1 MQKKHLVLAAAV
13 LLCATV
19 VFSAGCVDNGTSG
32 DRVEILYSVPG
43 TMPQLLD
50 SGAVDAVITWQPF
63 VAGIEESGVGKVVS
77 YSEDLPPKG
86 KWEGHTCCVF
96 GANSYA
102 LANPEV
108 AADVTALMILGN
120 EYITENPAKASALIA
135 DWLFA
140 NGDLTYGNVKVS
152 SVDVMKASIPTILF
166 SGEVTDAWIASNE
179 DFVQS
184 QRDLGLVTGKLAN
197 TNSEETE
204 ALLFDFSAYDA
215 AQDILASGKFLDPK
229 TAVQEI
235 SIGYLPSDHD
245 GPLFV
250 LLKDW
255 KFFKDNYNTYL
266 KPVSEKVGKIDK
278 AELYVNGKKVC
289 DVKLIEG
296 SAGPNLMT
304 LLQQNQIQYA
314 VAGTPPFVSAIDKAS
329 SAVDI
334 KILAP
339 IMMNGSGLLVA
350 DDAPADDWDS
360 FVAWIKE
367 RSAEGKPV
375 VIADPQLGSIQDVQL
390 KEALDSAGIG
400 YATKSA

>member
-13 LLCATV
+13 LLCAAV

>member
-1 MQKKHLVLAAAV
+1 MQKKHFVLAAAV
-13 LLCATV
+13 LLCAAV
-19 VFSAGCVDNGTSG
+19 IFSAGCVDNGSS
-32 DRVEILYSVPG
+32 DDKVDILFSTPG
-43 TMPQLLD
+43 TMPQLLE

-63 VAGIEESGVGKVVS
+63 VAGIEESGIGKVIS
-77 YSEDLPPKG
+77 YSEDLPPEG

-96 GANSYA
+96 GANSHA
-102 LANPEV
+102 LANPEI
-108 AADVTALMILGN
+108 AADLTALMILGN
-120 EYITENPAKASALIA
+120 EYITENPDKSADLIA
-135 DWLFA
+135 NWLFA
-140 NGDLTYGNVKVS
+140 KGDLTYGKVKVN
-152 SVDVMKASIPTILF
+152 SVDVMKASIPTIKF
-166 SGEVTDAWIASNE
+166 SGEVTDEWIASNE

-184 QRDLGLVTGKLAN
+184 QRDLGLVNGKLAN
-197 TNSEETE
+197 TNSEETK
-204 ALLFDFSAYDA
+204 ALLFDFSAYES
-215 AQDILASGKFLDPK
+215 AQDIIESGKFLDPK
-229 TAVQEI
+229 TSVKEVA
-235 SIGYLPSDHD
+235 IGYLPSDHD

-266 KPVSEKVGKIDK
+266 KPSSDALGKVTK

-289 DVKLIEG
+289 DVKLVEG

-304 LLQQNQIQYA
+304 ILQQNQIQYA
-314 VAGTPPFVSAIDKAS
+314 IAGTPPFVSAVDKS
-329 SAVDI
+329 TSAVDI

-350 DDAPADDWDS
+350 ADAPADDWDS

-390 KEALDSAGIG
+390 KSALDSAGIG
-400 YATKSA
+400 YTTKAA

>member
-1 MQKKHLVLAAAV
+1 MQKKHFVFAAAV
-13 LLCATV
+13 LLCLAV

-32 DRVEILYSVPG
+32 DKVEILYAGVG
-43 TMPQLLD
+43 NMPQLLE
-50 SGAVDAVITWQPF
+50 SGAVDAAIAWQPF
-63 VAGIEESGVGKVVS
+63 VAVIEEGKIGKVIS
-77 YSEDLPPKG
+77 YSEDLPPEG

-96 GANSYA
+96 GANSNA

-108 AADVTALMILGN
+108 AADLTALMILGN
-120 EYITENPAKASALIA
+120 EYITANPEKASVLIA

-140 NGDLTYGNVKVS
+140 NQDLTYGGVTVN
-152 SVDVMKASIPTILF
+152 SVDVMKASIPTIQF
-166 SGEVTDAWIASNE
+166 SGEVTNAWIKSNE

-184 QRDLGLVTGKLAN
+184 QRDLGLVSGKLAN
-197 TNSEETE
+197 TNSEDTKE
-204 ALLFDFSAYDA
+204 LLFDFSAYDA
-215 AQDILASGKFLDPK
+215 AQDILESGKFLEPTTQVKD
-229 TAVQEI
+229 I
-235 SIGYLPSDHD
+235 SIGYLASDHD

-255 KFFKDNYNTYL
+255 QFFKNNYNTYL

-278 AELYVNGKKVC
+278 AELYVNGKKVAN
-289 DVKLIEG
+289 VNLIEG
-296 SAGPNLMT
+296 SAGPQLMT

-314 VAGTPPFVSAIDKAS
+314 VAGTPPFVSAVDKS
-329 SAVDI
+329 TSAVDI

-339 IMMNGSGLLVA
+339 IMMNGSGLLAA

-390 KEALDSAGIG
+390 KAALDSAGIG

>member
-13 LLCATV
+13 LLCAAV

-32 DRVEILYSVPG
+32 DRVEILYSAPG
-43 TMPQLLD
+43 TMAQLLD
-50 SGAVDAVITWQPF
+50 SEAVDAVITWQPF
-63 VAGIEESGVGKVVS
+63 VAGIEESGVGKVIS
-77 YSEDLPPKG
+77 YSEDLPPAG

-96 GANSYA
+96 GANSNA

-367 RSAEGKPV
+367 RSAEGNPV

>member
-13 LLCATV
+13 LLCAAV

-390 KEALDSAGIG
+390 KAALDSAGIG
-400 YATKSA
+400 YTTKSA

>member
-1 MQKKHLVLAAAV
+1 MQKKHFILAAA
-13 LLCATV
+13 LLCLAV
-19 VFSAGCVDNGTSG
+19 VFSAGCVDNGGSG
-32 DRVEILYSVPG
+32 EKVEILYAGVG
-43 TMPQLLD
+43 NMPQLLE
-50 SGAVDAVITWQPF
+50 SGAVDAAIAWQPF
-63 VAGIEESGVGKVVS
+63 VAVMEEGQIGKVIS
-77 YSEDLPPKG
+77 YSEDLPPAG

-102 LANPEV
+102 LANPEI
-108 AADVTALMILGN
+108 AADMTALMILGN
-120 EYITENPAKASALIA
+120 EYITANPEKSAVLIA

-140 NGDLTYGNVKVS
+140 NQDLTYGGVTVN
-152 SVDVMKASIPTILF
+152 SVDVMEASIPTIKF
-166 SGEVTDAWIASNE
+166 SGEVTDAWIESNE

-197 TNSEETE
+197 TNSEETRE
-204 ALLFDFSAYDA
+204 LLFDFGPYEA
-215 AQDILASGKFLDPK
+215 AQGIVESGKFLEPSSSVK
-229 TAVQEI
+229 EI
-235 SIGYLPSDHD
+235 SVGYLASDHD
-245 GPLFV
+245 GPLFI

-266 KPVSEKVGKIDK
+266 KPVTEKVGKIDK

-296 SAGPNLMT
+296 SAGPQLMT

-314 VAGTPPFVSAIDKAS
+314 VAGTPPFVSAVDKS
-329 SAVDI
+329 TSAVDI

-339 IMMNGSGLLVA
+339 IMMNGSGLVVS
-350 DDAPADDWDS
+350 DEAPADDWNS
-360 FVAWIKE
+360 FIAWVKE

-390 KEALDSAGIG
+390 KAALDSAGIG
-400 YATKSA
+400 YTTKSA

>member
-1 MQKKHLVLAAAV
+1 MQKKHFILAAA
-13 LLCATV
+13 LLCLAV
-19 VFSAGCVDNGTSG
+19 VFSAGCIDNGGSG
-32 DRVEILYSVPG
+32 DKVEILYAGVG
-43 TMPQLLD
+43 NMPQLLE
-50 SGAVDAVITWQPF
+50 SGAVDAAIAWQPF
-63 VAGIEESGVGKVVS
+63 VAVMEEGQIGKVIS
-77 YSEDLPPKG
+77 YSEDLPPAG

-102 LANPEV
+102 LANPEI
-108 AADVTALMILGN
+108 AADMTALMILGN
-120 EYITENPAKASALIA
+120 EYITANPEKSAVLIA

-140 NGDLTYGNVKVS
+140 NQDLTYGGVTVN
-152 SVDVMKASIPTILF
+152 SVDVMEASIPTIKF
-166 SGEVTDAWIASNE
+166 SGEVTDAWIESNE

-197 TNSEETE
+197 TNTEETKG
-204 ALLFDFSAYDA
+204 LLFDFGPYEA
-215 AQDILASGKFLDPK
+215 AQGIVESGKFLEPSTSVK
-229 TAVQEI
+229 EI
-235 SIGYLPSDHD
+235 SVGYLASDHD

-278 AELYVNGKKVC
+278 AELYINGKKVC

-296 SAGPNLMT
+296 SAGPQLMT

-314 VAGTPPFVSAIDKAS
+314 VAGTPPFVSAVDKS
-329 SAVDI
+329 TSAVDI

-339 IMMNGSGLLVA
+339 IMMNGSGLVVS
-350 DDAPADDWDS
+350 DEAPADDWNS
-360 FVAWIKE
+360 FIAWVKE

-375 VIADPQLGSIQDVQL
+375 VIADPQLGSIQDVLL
-390 KEALDSAGIG
+390 KAALDSAGIG
-400 YATKSA
+400 YTTKSA

>member
-13 LLCATV
+13 LLCAAV

-135 DWLFA
+135 DWLFS

-296 SAGPNLMT
+296 SAGPQLMT

-390 KEALDSAGIG
+390 KAALDSAGIG

>member
-13 LLCATV
+13 LLCAAV

-32 DRVEILYSVPG
+32 DRVEILYSAPG
-43 TMPQLLD
+43 TMAQLLD
-50 SGAVDAVITWQPF
+50 SEAVDAVITWQPF
-63 VAGIEESGVGKVVS
+63 VAGIEESGVGKVIS
-77 YSEDLPPKG
+77 YSEDLPPAG

-96 GANSYA
+96 GANSNA

-120 EYITENPAKASALIA
+120 EYITENPEKSAALIA

-140 NGDLTYGNVKVS
+140 NGELTYGDVKVDS
-152 SVDVMKASIPTILF
+152 LDVMKASIPTILF

-296 SAGPNLMT
+296 SAGPQLMT

>member
-1 MQKKHLVLAAAV
+1 MQKKHFILAAA
-13 LLCATV
+13 LLCLAV
-19 VFSAGCVDNGTSG
+19 VFSAGCVDNGGSG
-32 DRVEILYSVPG
+32 EKVEILYAGVG
-43 TMPQLLD
+43 NMPQLLE
-50 SGAVDAVITWQPF
+50 SGAVDAAIAWQPF
-63 VAGIEESGVGKVVS
+63 VAVMEEGQIGKVIS
-77 YSEDLPPKG
+77 YSEDLPPEG

-102 LANPEV
+102 LANPEI
-108 AADVTALMILGN
+108 AADMTALMILGN
-120 EYITENPAKASALIA
+120 EYITANPEKSAVLIA

-140 NGDLTYGNVKVS
+140 NQDLTYGGVTVN
-152 SVDVMKASIPTILF
+152 SVDVMEASIPTIKF
-166 SGEVTDAWIASNE
+166 SGEVTDAWIDSNE

-197 TNSEETE
+197 TNSEETKG
-204 ALLFDFSAYDA
+204 LLFDFGPYEA
-215 AQDILASGKFLDPK
+215 AQGIVESGKFLEPSTSVK
-229 TAVQEI
+229 EI
-235 SIGYLPSDHD
+235 SVGYLASDHD

-266 KPVSEKVGKIDK
+266 KPVTEKVGKIDK
-278 AELYVNGKKVC
+278 AELYINGKKVC

-296 SAGPNLMT
+296 SAGPQLMT

-314 VAGTPPFVSAIDKAS
+314 VAGTPPFVSAVDKS
-329 SAVDI
+329 TSAVDI

-339 IMMNGSGLLVA
+339 IMMNGSGLVVS
-350 DDAPADDWDS
+350 DEAPADDWNS
-360 FVAWIKE
+360 FIAWVKE

-390 KEALDSAGIG
+390 KAALDSAGIG
-400 YATKSA
+400 YTTKSA

>member
-13 LLCATV
+13 LLCAAV

-32 DRVEILYSVPG
+32 DRVEILYSAPG
-43 TMPQLLD
+43 TMAQLLD
-50 SGAVDAVITWQPF
+50 SEAVDAVITWQPF
-63 VAGIEESGVGKVVS
+63 VAGIEESGVGKVIS
-77 YSEDLPPKG
+77 YSEDLPPAG

-96 GANSYA
+96 GANSNA

-120 EYITENPAKASALIA
+120 EYITENPDKSAALIA

-140 NGDLTYGNVKVS
+140 NGELTYGDVKVDS
-152 SVDVMKASIPTILF
+152 LDVMKASIPTILF

-296 SAGPNLMT
+296 SAGPQLMT

-350 DDAPADDWDS
+350 DDAPVDDWDS

-400 YATKSA
+400 YSTKSA

>member
-13 LLCATV
+13 LLCAAV

-32 DRVEILYSVPG
+32 DRVEILYSAPG
-43 TMPQLLD
+43 TMAQLLD
-50 SGAVDAVITWQPF
+50 SEAVDAVITWQPF

-77 YSEDLPPKG
+77 YSEDLPPAG

-96 GANSYA
+96 GANSNA

-120 EYITENPAKASALIA
+120 EYITENPDKSAALIA

-140 NGDLTYGNVKVS
+140 NGELTYGDVKVDS
-152 SVDVMKASIPTILF
+152 LDVMKASIPTILF
-166 SGEVTDAWIASNE
+166 SGEVTDAWITSNE
-179 DFVQS
+179 DFVKS

-296 SAGPNLMT
+296 SAGPQLMT

-339 IMMNGSGLLVA
+339 IMMNGSGLLTA
-350 DDAPADDWDS
+350 ADAPADDWDS

>member
-13 LLCATV
+13 LLCAAV

-32 DRVEILYSVPG
+32 DRVEILYSAPG
-43 TMPQLLD
+43 TMAQLLD
-50 SGAVDAVITWQPF
+50 SEAVDAVITWQPF
-63 VAGIEESGVGKVVS
+63 VAGIEESGVGKVIS
-77 YSEDLPPKG
+77 YSEDLPPAG

-96 GANSYA
+96 GANSNA

-179 DFVQS
+179 DFVKS

-367 RSAEGKPV
+367 RSAEGNPV

>member
-1 MQKKHLVLAAAV
+1 MQKKHLVLTAAV
-13 LLCATV
+13 LLCAAV
-19 VFSAGCVDNGTSG
+19 VFSAGCIDNGSS
-32 DRVEILYSVPG
+32 DVKVEILYAGVG
-43 TMPQLLD
+43 NMPQLME
-50 SGAVDAVITWQPF
+50 SGAVDAAIAWQPF
-63 VAGIEESGVGKVVS
+63 VAVIEEGQIGKVIS
-77 YSEDLPPKG
+77 HSEDLPPAG

-96 GANSYA
+96 GANSHA

-108 AADVTALMILGN
+108 AADLTALMILGN
-120 EYITENPAKASALIA
+120 EYITANPEKASVLIA

-140 NGDLTYGNVKVS
+140 SQDLTYGGVTVN
-152 SVDVMKASIPTILF
+152 SVDVMKASIPTIQF
-166 SGEVTDAWIASNE
+166 SGEVTDAWIQSNE

-197 TNSEETE
+197 TNSEETA

-215 AQDILASGKFLDPK
+215 AQDILASAKFLDPK
-229 TAVQEI
+229 SAVKDI
-235 SIGYLPSDHD
+235 SIGYLASDHD

-255 KFFKDNYNTYL
+255 QFFKENFNTYL
-266 KPVSEKVGKIDK
+266 KPVTEKVGKIDK
-278 AELYVNGKKVC
+278 AELYINGKKVAN
-289 DVKLIEG
+289 VNLIEG
-296 SAGPNLMT
+296 SAGPQLMT

-339 IMMNGSGLLVA
+339 IMMNGSGLLVSN
-350 DDAPADDWDS
+350 DAPADDWDS
-360 FVAWIKE
+360 FVTWIKE
-367 RSAEGKPV
+367 RSAAGKMV

-390 KEALDSAGIG
+390 KAALDSAGIG
-400 YATKSA
+400 YSTKAA

>member
-13 LLCATV
+13 LLCAAV

-32 DRVEILYSVPG
+32 DEVKILYSVPG

-50 SGAVDAVITWQPF
+50 SGAVDAVITWQPY
-63 VAGIEESGVGKVVS
+63 VAGIEESGVGKVIS

-215 AQDILASGKFLDPK
+215 AQDILASGKFLEPK
-229 TAVQEI
+229 TAVKEI
-235 SIGYLPSDHD
+235 SIGYLASDHD

-296 SAGPNLMT
+296 SAGPQLMT

-375 VIADPQLGSIQDVQL
+375 VIADPQNGSIQDVQL

-400 YATKSA
+400 YSTKSA

>member
-13 LLCATV
+13 LLCAAV

-32 DRVEILYSVPG
+32 DRVEILYSAPG
-43 TMPQLLD
+43 TMAQLLD
-50 SGAVDAVITWQPF
+50 SEAVDAVITWQPF

-77 YSEDLPPKG
+77 YSEDLPPAG

-96 GANSYA
+96 GANSNA

-120 EYITENPAKASALIA
+120 EYITENPDKSAALIA

-140 NGDLTYGNVKVS
+140 NGELTYGDVKVDS
-152 SVDVMKASIPTILF
+152 LDVMKASIPTILF

-296 SAGPNLMT
+296 SAGPQLMT

-400 YATKSA
+400 YSTKSA

>member
-13 LLCATV
+13 LLCAAV

-32 DRVEILYSVPG
+32 DRVEILYSAPG
-43 TMPQLLD
+43 TMAQLLD
-50 SGAVDAVITWQPF
+50 SEAVDAVITWQPF

-77 YSEDLPPKG
+77 YSEDLPPAG

-120 EYITENPAKASALIA
+120 EYITENPDKSAALIA

-140 NGDLTYGNVKVS
+140 NGELTYGDVKVDS
-152 SVDVMKASIPTILF
+152 LDVMKASIPTILF
-166 SGEVTDAWIASNE
+166 SGEVTDAWITSNE

-296 SAGPNLMT
+296 SAGPQLMT

>member
-13 LLCATV
+13 LLCAAV

-77 YSEDLPPKG
+77 YSEDLPPAG

-96 GANSYA
+96 GANSNA

-390 KEALDSAGIG
+390 KAALDSAGIG
-400 YATKSA
+400 YSTKSA

>member
-1 MQKKHLVLAAAV
+1 MQKKHFVFAAAV
-13 LLCATV
+13 LLCLAV

-32 DRVEILYSVPG
+32 DKVEILYAGVG
-43 TMPQLLD
+43 NMPQLLE
-50 SGAVDAVITWQPF
+50 SGAVDAAIAWQPF
-63 VAGIEESGVGKVVS
+63 VAVIEEGKIGKVIS
-77 YSEDLPPKG
+77 YSEDLPPEG

-96 GANSYA
+96 GANSNA

-108 AADVTALMILGN
+108 AADLTALMILGN
-120 EYITENPAKASALIA
+120 EYITANPEKASVLIA

-140 NGDLTYGNVKVS
+140 NQDLTYGGVTVN
-152 SVDVMKASIPTILF
+152 SVDVMKASIPTIQF
-166 SGEVTDAWIASNE
+166 SGEVTNAWIKSNE

-184 QRDLGLVTGKLAN
+184 QRDLGLVSGKLAN
-197 TNSEETE
+197 TNSEETKD
-204 ALLFDFSAYDA
+204 LLFDFSAYDA
-215 AQDILASGKFLDPK
+215 AQDILESGKFLEPTTQVKD
-229 TAVQEI
+229 I
-235 SIGYLPSDHD
+235 SIGYLASDHD

-255 KFFKDNYNTYL
+255 QFFKNNYNTYL

-278 AELYVNGKKVC
+278 AELYVNGKKVAN
-289 DVKLIEG
+289 VNLIEG
-296 SAGPNLMT
+296 SAGPQLMT

-339 IMMNGSGLLVA
+339 IMMNGSGLLAA

-360 FVAWIKE
+360 FIAWVKE

-390 KEALDSAGIG
+390 KAALDSAGIG
-400 YATKSA
+400 YSTKSA

>member
-1 MQKKHLVLAAAV
+1 MQKKHFVFAAAV
-13 LLCATV
+13 LLCLAV

-32 DRVEILYSVPG
+32 DKVEILYAGVG
-43 TMPQLLD
+43 NMPQLLE
-50 SGAVDAVITWQPF
+50 SGAVDAAIAWQPF
-63 VAGIEESGVGKVVS
+63 VAVIEEGKIGKVIS
-77 YSEDLPPKG
+77 YSEDLPPEG

-96 GANSYA
+96 GANSNA

-108 AADVTALMILGN
+108 AADLTALMILGN
-120 EYITENPAKASALIA
+120 EYITANPEKASVLIA

-140 NGDLTYGNVKVS
+140 NQDLTYGGVTVN
-152 SVDVMKASIPTILF
+152 SVDVMKASIPTIQF
-166 SGEVTDAWIASNE
+166 SGEVTNAWIKSNE

-184 QRDLGLVTGKLAN
+184 QRDLGLVSGKLAN
-197 TNSEETE
+197 TNSEETKE
-204 ALLFDFSAYDA
+204 LLFDFSAYDA
-215 AQDILASGKFLDPK
+215 AQDILESGKFLEPTTQVKD
-229 TAVQEI
+229 I
-235 SIGYLPSDHD
+235 SIGYLASDHD

-255 KFFKDNYNTYL
+255 QFFKNNYNTYL

-278 AELYVNGKKVC
+278 AELYVNGKKVAN
-289 DVKLIEG
+289 VNLIEG
-296 SAGPNLMT
+296 SAGPQLMT

-339 IMMNGSGLLVA
+339 IMMNGSGLLAA

-360 FVAWIKE
+360 FIAWVKE

-400 YATKSA
+400 YSTKSA

>member
-13 LLCATV
+13 LLCAAV

-77 YSEDLPPKG
+77 YSEDLPPAG

-296 SAGPNLMT
+296 SAGPQLMT

>member
-1 MQKKHLVLAAAV
+1 MQKKHFILAAA
-13 LLCATV
+13 LLCLAV
-19 VFSAGCVDNGTSG
+19 VFSAGCVDNGGSG
-32 DRVEILYSVPG
+32 EKVEILYAGVG
-43 TMPQLLD
+43 NMPQLLE
-50 SGAVDAVITWQPF
+50 SGAVDAAIAWQPF
-63 VAGIEESGVGKVVS
+63 VAVMEEGQIGKVIS
-77 YSEDLPPKG
+77 YSEDLPPAG

-102 LANPEV
+102 LANPEI
-108 AADVTALMILGN
+108 AADMTALMILGN
-120 EYITENPAKASALIA
+120 EYITANPEKSAVLIA

-140 NGDLTYGNVKVS
+140 NQDLTYGGVTVN
-152 SVDVMKASIPTILF
+152 SVDVMEASIPTIKF
-166 SGEVTDAWIASNE
+166 SGEVTDAWIESNE

-197 TNSEETE
+197 TNSEETKG
-204 ALLFDFSAYDA
+204 LLFDFGPYEA
-215 AQDILASGKFLDPK
+215 AQGIVESGKFLEPSTSVK
-229 TAVQEI
+229 EI
-235 SIGYLPSDHD
+235 SVGYLASDHD

-266 KPVSEKVGKIDK
+266 KPVTEKVGKIDK
-278 AELYVNGKKVC
+278 AELYINGKKVC

-296 SAGPNLMT
+296 SAGPQLMT

-314 VAGTPPFVSAIDKAS
+314 VAGTPPFVSAVDKS
-329 SAVDI
+329 TSAVDI

-339 IMMNGSGLLVA
+339 IMMNGSGLVVS
-350 DDAPADDWDS
+350 DEAPADDWNS
-360 FVAWIKE
+360 FIAWVKE

-390 KEALDSAGIG
+390 KAALDSAGIG
-400 YATKSA
+400 YTTKSA

>member
-13 LLCATV
+13 LLCAAV

-32 DRVEILYSVPG
+32 DRVEILYSAPG
-43 TMPQLLD
+43 TMAQLLD
-50 SGAVDAVITWQPF
+50 SEAVDAVITWQPF

-77 YSEDLPPKG
+77 YSEDLPPAG

-96 GANSYA
+96 GANSNA

-120 EYITENPAKASALIA
+120 EYITENPDKSAALIA

-140 NGDLTYGNVKVS
+140 NGELTYGDVKVDS
-152 SVDVMKASIPTILF
+152 LDVMKASIPTILF

-296 SAGPNLMT
+296 SAGPQLMT

-390 KEALDSAGIG
+390 KAALDSAGIG
-400 YATKSA
+400 YSTKSA

>member
-1 MQKKHLVLAAAV
+1 MQKKHFILAAA
-13 LLCATV
+13 LLCLAV
-19 VFSAGCVDNGTSG
+19 VFSAGCVDNGGSG
-32 DRVEILYSVPG
+32 EKVEILYAGVG
-43 TMPQLLD
+43 NMPQLLE
-50 SGAVDAVITWQPF
+50 SGAVDAAIAWQPF
-63 VAGIEESGVGKVVS
+63 VAVMEEGQIGKVIS
-77 YSEDLPPKG
+77 YSEDLPPAG

-102 LANPEV
+102 LANPEI
-108 AADVTALMILGN
+108 AADMTALMILGN
-120 EYITENPAKASALIA
+120 EYITANPEKSAVLIA

-140 NGDLTYGNVKVS
+140 NQDLTYGGVTVN
-152 SVDVMKASIPTILF
+152 SVDVMEASIPTIKF
-166 SGEVTDAWIASNE
+166 SGEVTDAWIESNE

-197 TNSEETE
+197 TNSDETKG
-204 ALLFDFSAYDA
+204 LLFDFGPYEA
-215 AQDILASGKFLDPK
+215 AQGIVESGKFLEPSTSVK
-229 TAVQEI
+229 EI
-235 SIGYLPSDHD
+235 SVGYLASDHD

-266 KPVSEKVGKIDK
+266 KPVTEKVGKIDK
-278 AELYVNGKKVC
+278 AELYINGKKVC

-296 SAGPNLMT
+296 SAGPQLMT

-314 VAGTPPFVSAIDKAS
+314 VAGTPPFVSAVDKS
-329 SAVDI
+329 TSAVDI

-339 IMMNGSGLLVA
+339 IMMNGSGLVVS
-350 DDAPADDWDS
+350 DEAPADDWNS
-360 FVAWIKE
+360 FIAWVKE

-390 KEALDSAGIG
+390 KAALDSAGIG
-400 YATKSA
+400 YTTKSA

>member
-13 LLCATV
+13 LLCAAV

-32 DRVEILYSVPG
+32 DRVEILYSAPG
-43 TMPQLLD
+43 TMAQLLD
-50 SGAVDAVITWQPF
+50 SEAVDAVITWQPF

-77 YSEDLPPKG
+77 YSEDLPPAG

-96 GANSYA
+96 GANSNA

-120 EYITENPAKASALIA
+120 EYITENPDKSAALIA

-140 NGDLTYGNVKVS
+140 NGELTYGDVKVDS
-152 SVDVMKASIPTILF
+152 LDVMKASIPTILF

-296 SAGPNLMT
+296 SAGPQLMT

-390 KEALDSAGIG
+390 KAALDSAGIG

>member
-13 LLCATV
+13 LLCAAV

-32 DRVEILYSVPG
+32 DRVEILYSAPG
-43 TMPQLLD
+43 TMAQLLD
-50 SGAVDAVITWQPF
+50 SEAVDAVITWQPF

-77 YSEDLPPKG
+77 YSEDLPPAG

-96 GANSYA
+96 GANSNA

-120 EYITENPAKASALIA
+120 EYITENPEKASALIA
-135 DWLFA
+135 DWLFS

-166 SGEVTDAWIASNE
+166 SGEVTDAWITSNE
-179 DFVQS
+179 DFVKS

-296 SAGPNLMT
+296 SAGPQLMT

-350 DDAPADDWDS
+350 DDAPVDDWDS

>member
-13 LLCATV
+13 LLCAAV

-32 DRVEILYSVPG
+32 DRVEILYSAPG
-43 TMPQLLD
+43 TMAQLLD
-50 SGAVDAVITWQPF
+50 SEAVDAVITWQPF
-63 VAGIEESGVGKVVS
+63 VAGIEESGVGKVIS
-77 YSEDLPPKG
+77 YSEDLPPAG

-96 GANSYA
+96 GANSNA

-120 EYITENPAKASALIA
+120 EYITENPEKSAALIA

-140 NGDLTYGNVKVS
+140 NGELTYGDVKVDS
-152 SVDVMKASIPTILF
+152 LDVMKASIPTILF

-296 SAGPNLMT
+296 SAGPQLMT

-390 KEALDSAGIG
+390 KAALDSAGIG
-400 YATKSA
+400 YSTKSA